1 MPSMPVTTAAAGDLT
16 AVKTLIRTATRSQ
29 IGIGDEDLAMLVE
42 AGSVLLKT
50 AEGAA
55 HPLQRDQIDALAAVY
70 AEPRPA
76 SLPAGEPDRV
86 FLRAAAFGN
95 GISPSA
101 ALHELLDNWCGAPAR
116 RTRLL
121 IAYGGEPWYNR
132 SLVAAGCALAEEVIF
147 FELPH
152 LYRDAP
158 ELQPPGSATI
168 TPPSM
173 RPPVRP
179 LVRTGTIADIGDLA
193 LLDAACF
200 NVLWHMGPADLR
212 QLILFG
218 HLTLAEIEGSLA
230 GYLAMTTRGDI
241 AQVAR
246 LAVHPAWSG
255 HGIGRLLLTGGLRA
269 AADLG
274 CRSAVLNT
282 QADNQRAQAL
292 YRSLGFHPTGER
304 FEVYTRL
311 APAA

>member
-1 MPSMPVTTAAAGDLT
+1 MPVTTATAGDLA
-16 AVKTLIRTATRSQ
+16 AVKALIRAATRSQ

-50 AEGAA
+50 ADEAA
-55 HPLQRDQIDALAAVY
+55 HPLQRDPIAAMAAFY

-101 ALHELLDNWCGAPAR
+101 ALHELLDRWSGAPAR

-132 SLVAAGCALAEEVIF
+132 SLVAAGCALTEEVIF

-152 LYRDAP
+152 LHRDAP
-158 ELQPPGSATI
+158 ELQMPGGAAI
-168 TPPSM
+168 TSPDM
-173 RPPVRP
+173 HP

-212 QLILFG
+212 QLVLFG
-218 HLTLAEIEGSLA
+218 HLTLAESDGSLA

-282 QADNQRAQAL
+282 QADNLRAQSL

-311 APAA
+311 AAAA

>member
-1 MPSMPVTTAAAGDLT
+1 MGVITAAPGDLP
-16 AVKTLIRTATRSQ
+16 AIKTLIRAASRSQ
-29 IGIGDEDLAMLVE
+29 LGIGDEDLALLVE
-42 AGSVLLKT
+42 TGSVLLAT
-50 AEGAA
+50 AAGAT
-55 HPLQRDQIDALAAVY
+55 HPLPGDQIEAVAAFY

-76 SLPAGEPDRV
+76 SLPAAEPDRV
-86 FLRAAAFGN
+86 FLRAAAFRN
-95 GISPSA
+95 GVSPSA
-101 ALHELLDNWCGAPAR
+101 TLHELLDAWRRAPAP

-132 SLVAAGCALAEEVIF
+132 SLLAGGCVLAEEVIF

-152 LYRDAP
+152 LDRSAP
-158 ELQPPGSATI
+158 ELQAAAGPAA
-168 TPPSM
+168 
-173 RPPVRP
+173 VRP
-179 LVRTGTIADIGDLA
+179 AVRTATVADIGDLA

-212 QLILFG
+212 QLVLFG
-218 HLTLAEIEGSLA
+218 HLTLAEIAGSLA
-230 GYLAMTTRGDI
+230 GYLALTTRGSI

-255 HGIGRLLLTGGLRA
+255 HGIGRQLLTGGLRTA
-269 AADLG
+269 AELG

-311 APAA
+311 AAAAPTSNL

>member
-1 MPSMPVTTAAAGDLT
+1 MPVRTATAGDVP
-16 AVKTLIRTATRSQ
+16 AVKALIRAATRSQ
-29 IGIGDEDLAMLVE
+29 IGLGDEDLAVLVE
-42 AGSVLLKT
+42 AGSVLLVT
-50 AEGAA
+50 AAGAA
-55 HPLQRDQIDALAAVY
+55 HPPARDQLDAVAAFY

-76 SLPAGEPDRV
+76 SLPAAEPDRV
-86 FLRAAAFGN
+86 FLRAAAFRN
-95 GISPSA
+95 GVSPSST
-101 ALHELLDNWCGAPAR
+101 LHELLDTWCASPPCAAAHR
-116 RTRLL
+116 PRVL

-132 SLVAAGCALAEEVIF
+132 ALLAAGCVLTEEVIF

-152 LYRDAP
+152 LDRSAP
-158 ELQPPGSATI
+158 ALQTVVSAAT
-168 TPPSM
+168 
-173 RPPVRP
+173 
-179 LVRTGTIADIGDLA
+179 VRTATTADVGDLA

-212 QLILFG
+212 QLAIFG

-230 GYLAMTTRGDI
+230 GYLALTLRGGV

-255 HGIGRLLLTGGLRA
+255 HGIGRQLLAGGLRA

-292 YRSLGFHPTGER
+292 YRSVGFHPTGER

>member
-1 MPSMPVTTAAAGDLT
+1 MPITTASAGDLP
-16 AVKTLIRTATRSQ
+16 AVRALIRAASRSQ
-29 IGIGDEDLAMLVE
+29 IGLADEDLAMLVE
-42 AGSVLLKT
+42 AGSVLLAA
-50 AEGAA
+50 AEDAA
-55 HPLQRDQIDALAAVY
+55 HPLQRDQIDAMAAFY

-76 SLPAGEPDRV
+76 SLPAAEPDRV
-86 FLRAAAFGN
+86 FLRAAAFRN
-95 GISPSA
+95 GVSPSS
-101 ALHELLDNWCGAPAR
+101 ALHELLQTWSSTTTQ

-132 SLVAAGCALAEEVIF
+132 ALLAGGCRLAEEVIF

-152 LYRDAP
+152 LHRSAP
-158 ELQPPGSATI
+158 ELQVPSSPTAVRAAVRSAA
-168 TPPSM
+168 
-173 RPPVRP
+173 V
-179 LVRTGTIADIGDLA
+179 ADIGSLA

-212 QLILFG
+212 QLVLFG
-218 HLTLAEIEGSLA
+218 NLTLAEMEGSLA
-230 GYLAMTTRGDI
+230 GYLAMTTRGST

-246 LAVHPAWSG
+246 LAVHPAWTG
-255 HGIGRLLLTGGLRA
+255 HGIGRELLTGGLRA

-282 QADNQRAQAL
+282 QADNQRAQTL

-311 APAA
+311 APAG

>member
-1 MPSMPVTTAAAGDLT
+1 MPVTTATAADLP
-16 AVKTLIRTATRSQ
+16 AVKALIRGASRSQ
-29 IGIGDEDLAMLVE
+29 IGLGDEDLAILVE
-42 AGSVLLKT
+42 AGSVLLAT
-50 AEGAA
+50 APDTAPDTA
-55 HPLQRDQIDALAAVY
+55 RPLPRNQIDALVAY
-70 AEPRPA
+70 YPEPRPA

-86 FLRAAAFGN
+86 FLRAAAFRN
-95 GISPSA
+95 GVSPST
-101 ALHELLDNWCGAPAR
+101 ALHQLLNAWCAGAAH

-132 SLVAAGCALAEEVIF
+132 ALLAAGCVLAEEVIF

-152 LYRDAP
+152 LDRSAP
-158 ELQPPGSATI
+158 ELHLPPTTAE
-168 TPPSM
+168 
-173 RPPVRP
+173 
-179 LVRTGTIADIGDLA
+179 LRTAAVADIGDLA
-193 LLDAACF
+193 RLDAACF

-212 QLILFG
+212 QLVLFG
-218 HLTLAEIEGSLA
+218 QLTLAEMAGSLA
-230 GYLAMTTRGDI
+230 GYLALTTRDDV

-255 HGIGRLLLTGGLRA
+255 HGLGRQLLAGGLRA

-274 CRSAVLNT
+274 CRRAVLNT

-311 APAA
+311 ATTA